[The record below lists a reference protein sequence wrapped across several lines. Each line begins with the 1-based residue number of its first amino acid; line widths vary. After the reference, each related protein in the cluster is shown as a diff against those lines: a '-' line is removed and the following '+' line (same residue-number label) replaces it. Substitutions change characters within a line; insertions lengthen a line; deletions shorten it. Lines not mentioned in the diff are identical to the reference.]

1 MVSSEAVPF
10 IKSGGLADVVG
21 ALSASLAST
30 RDEVRIVLPRFS
42 TVSIANMTR
51 KTDLHIP
58 MGLTAYDCTVYETTL
73 PETALP
79 VYFIDNPLFSERPGL
94 YGKSG
99 SHTYRDNSLRF
110 ALFCRAGLELLREL
124 SWIPEIIHAHDWQGA
139 LITAYMKDERYSAD
153 FAATKTVLTLHN
165 IGYQGIFPKLDIHSI
180 DIEAELLSDQW
191 SYGERLNF
199 LKAGILRCDAVTTVS
214 PSYAK
219 EIQTAEF
226 GEGLEKLLVE
236 RRSSLHGILNGAD
249 YLEWDTENDPS
260 IPASF
265 SHNDLCGKAE
275 AKRVLQEETGLAVRE
290 DLPLIGMVSRLTGQ
304 KGFGELCEPRRGS
317 LRGICNE
324 MSVQIV
330 ILGTGEDWIERE
342 LLDIAARHPNLKALI
357 SFSNRL
363 AHLIE
368 AGADLF
374 LMPSRYEPC
383 GLNQMY
389 SLRYGT
395 LPIVH
400 RTGGLADT
408 VDNFD
413 PKSGEGTGFVFDDL
427 TPESIYGT
435 TEWAVSTWYEKS
447 DQFDIMRRR
456 AMQRRF
462 SWKESSKRYRELYS
476 SLLSSSP
483 VS

>member
-1 MVSSEAVPF
+1 
-10 IKSGGLADVVG
+10 
-21 ALSASLAST
+21 
-30 RDEVRIVLPRFS
+30 
-42 TVSIANMTR
+42 
-51 KTDLHIP
+51 

-73 PETALP
+73 PGSALP

-94 YGKSG
+94 YGRSG
-99 SHTYRDNSLRF
+99 SHTYRDNALRF

-139 LITAYMKDERYSAD
+139 LITAYLKGELYSGA
-153 FAATKTVLTLHN
+153 FSETKTVFTIHN
-165 IGYQGIFPKLDIHSI
+165 IGYQGVFPKHDIHSI
-180 DIEAELLSDQW
+180 DIDAEILSEEW
-191 SYGERLNF
+191 SYGGRLNF
-199 LKAGILRCDAVTTVS
+199 LKAGILRSDAVTTVS

-249 YLEWDTENDPS
+249 YLEWDPENDPL
-260 IPASF
+260 IPAPF
-265 SHNDLCGKAE
+265 SHNDLSGKAE
-275 AKRVLQEETGLAVRE
+275 AKRALQEETGLAVRE
-290 DLPLIGMVSRLTGQ
+290 DIPLIGMVGRLAGQ
-304 KGFGELCEPRRGS
+304 KGFDELCDPRRGS
-317 LRGICNE
+317 LRRICNE

-330 ILGTGEDWIERE
+330 VLGTGEDWIERE
-342 LLDIAARHPNLKALI
+342 LLDIAARHFNLKALI

-368 AGADLF
+368 AGADFF

-413 PKSGEGTGFVFDDL
+413 PESGMGTGFIFDDL
-427 TPESIYGT
+427 TPESIYNT
-435 TEWAVSTWYEKS
+435 TEWAVSTWYEKGE
-447 DQFDIMRRR
+447 QFDIMRRR

-462 SWKESSKRYRELYS
+462 SWEESSTQYRKLYS
-476 SLLSSSP
+476 SLLSESA